1 VSSGECRSITA
12 DVFASTVEDTLAPV
26 LTAEGFEA
34 ARSGPFEECFQRDR
48 VLLTV
53 RWDGPRL
60 GELTISIGATDGDES
75 PLELGDVLE
84 VSDLPKNDLWLA
96 RMQTHDADAL
106 GRLLTR
112 TAELLISHARPCLQ
126 GDERAM
132 ATAYAARAARARE
145 YTRGVS
151 IGVRTLD
158 AADAAWQEK
167 DYDRV
172 LALLG
177 PVRQRLDSARRRRL
191 DFAERRSGARAEG

>member
-1 VSSGECRSITA
+1 M
-12 DVFASTVEDTLAPV
+12 
-26 LTAEGFEA
+26 AEGFEA
-34 ARSGPFEECFQRDR
+34 AGRSQFSECFQRDG
-48 VLLTV
+48 VLVTV
-53 RWDGPRL
+53 RWDGPRV
-60 GELTISIGATDGDES
+60 GELSILIAATDSDES

-112 TAELLISHARPCLQ
+112 AAELLTSHARPCLQ
-126 GDERAM
+126 GDKRAM
-132 ATAYAARAARARE
+132 AAAYEARAARARD
-145 YTRGVS
+145 YTRRVS

-158 AADAAWQEK
+158 AADAAWQDK

-177 PVRQRLDSARRRRL
+177 PVRDRLDGTRRRRL
-191 DFAERRSGARAEG
+191 DFAERRSGARADG